1 MQNTTLKKTP
11 GIDSLLT
18 SANALNFRLEKTDN
32 QDRTDKSPEDP
43 LSALSVGT
51 AKDNTSAQKM
61 TQESQTPEKYKCS
74 RCLII
79 INQEDLLP
87 SGACPQCEKGDL
99 IQKMCS
105 HDHSECS
112 HDLTQGIAYCPECGA
127 PCCPVCGCHDV
138 AQISRVTGYL
148 QDVEGWNA
156 GKRQEL
162 KDRKRYEVST

>member
-1 MQNTTLKKTP
+1 MTP

-18 SANALNFRLEKTDN
+18 SVNALNFRQERMGS
-32 QDRTDKSPEDP
+32 QERIDKSLVDP
-43 LSALSVGT
+43 PSVLSVGT
-51 AKDNTSAQKM
+51 AKDNISAQKM
-61 TQESQTPEKYKCS
+61 TQEHQTPKKYKCS
-74 RCLII
+74 RCHSI

-99 IQKMCS
+99 IQEMCS
-105 HDHSECS
+105 HDHAECS

-127 PCCPVCGCHDV
+127 PCCPECGCHDV

-156 GKRQEL
+156 GKQQEL
-162 KDRKRYEVST
+162 KDRKRYEVTS